1 VLLILDVVLGGLI
14 VLALCV
20 ASWRGHV
27 RARRTRA
34 AQPPALADLI
44 PGRPAA
50 APIPPPRA
58 PRRTPSVASS
68 HATWSASA
76 ERGETAPPASPAP
89 APPAPAPPA
98 PAPPAP
104 ELHARE
110 AVERPAVVV
119 APRGPS
125 WVVRRDGASRVS
137 SVHSSRDVAVARGR
151 KTAERE
157 RVVLEVRDGDDVVV
171 DRTDYSAGR
180 STTA

>member
-1 VLLILDVVLGGLI
+1 MLLILDVVLGGLI

-76 ERGETAPPASPAP
+76 ERGETAPPV
-89 APPAPAPPA
+89 PPA